1 MKILKFPVPIFYEN
15 GCIDT
20 CEIFEPTTGTI
31 METKKT
37 VDSSGYFLGLSKFLK
52 GSILIN
58 NSKEETE
65 MLIRMVKIRK
75 YLWT

>member
-52 GSILIN
+52 GTISDLEWMISLLKILF
-58 NSKEETE
+58 
-65 MLIRMVKIRK
+65 
-75 YLWT
+75 